1 MQILGKYE
9 KDYQTG
15 LSLFREERKRFMKEL
30 ADIRGIRVVPSQA
43 NFVMAELDESIITS
57 GELVKLLLAEHNL
70 LIKDL
75 RGKTSRNYIRLAIRK
90 PDENNI
96 LLEKLRMILG

>member
-1 MQILGKYE
+1 MRVIKIGD
-9 KDYQTG
+9 KDYRIHYGQNAIC
-15 LSLFREERKRFMKEL
+15 EL
-30 ADIRGIRVVPSQA
+30 ED
-43 NFVMAELDESIITS
+43 ELDESIITS